1 MKNFTVCLLLLC
13 CGVLYSAGFVFADKK
28 RADYV
33 IVLPDKAAEF
43 EKYAAKDL
51 QTFFNAMSGASFK
64 IVAESRYSGK
74 NGIFIGNT
82 SLARKNGVD
91 IKKLSAETWVIKPA
105 GKDLI
110 LSGGYPVGSFY
121 AVWELLHKF
130 DCYPLTMVQTSI
142 PKHPRLA
149 CDIKAV
155 QKKPAFS
162 GRRIGEGTTRW
173 LHLLKSDRKYL
184 DAYQIWTLRSGQNGG
199 KGRDTP
205 LWRYGGHNISHR
217 PEAHSLSLYVN
228 PDLFETHPEYFAMNE
243 AGKRYKPM
251 RFAYNGSICM
261 TNKNVKKHSL
271 DSLRALIKKD
281 RKTLPREKWPVIYDI
296 STLDA
301 TNKLCLCPECE
312 KITRFDGS
320 QTGLL
325 LHYINHI
332 ATEIRKEY
340 PEIIIRTFGYGPSVT
355 PPNKILPADN
365 VMIYLTDNFVESDA
379 YRPLTHPVNAHRQK
393 FFAQWRKQ
401 AKRLMVWDYW
411 NLGVFYKPP
420 QPGTIVNAIAEDLKF
435 FRDIHVTD
443 MFIEAGRCWY
453 ASQSF
458 VDLAYFLGTQLL
470 MDPDQ
475 DVERL
480 INIYFEY
487 YYGPAAKEMRKIF
500 DYLRTGAMKHKDRQ
514 TSSVVGHW
522 SYMTPEFLY
531 ESYAGMKKLAS
542 TLKQPWKQR
551 VEDEMISFI
560 WYALVKRS
568 FYRPIFKKH
577 GVDLDKT
584 LPGECRELVKKHISR
599 FTAKDFRLINKEFD
613 EAFKTA
619 DANLIRPEKF
629 KNVPDEHFRMLAYPH
644 FYQKIKS
651 NALVVNDP
659 DSIQGKAL
667 CSAHPDPAR
676 HGVNKTVS
684 GNFKTTYFRWAN
696 HRVPGGVNLLLRQV
710 PQDEKYHWF
719 RMPGKLELKG
729 ISYFWGHAWAV
740 QASTAHLY
748 TLTDGNPK
756 DNTWDEVWFSAKF
769 TGPAYVKGSKKKN
782 AIYVDMAVLVRHP

>member
-1 MKNFTVCLLLLC
+1 MRSEDLQITALEGGFSITVSGRANFDYAVPLRDLSGKLVPGNWLQIDLENCEAMDSTFM
-13 CGVLYSAGFVFADKK
+13 GVLTMLALKMRKSGSQVMLLNANDNLQKLLRDLGILKLFRMVSEKENQGQGVALPAGG
-28 RADYV
+28 
-33 IVLPDKAAEF
+33 KASMLTTAE
-43 EKYAAKDL
+43 
-51 QTFFNAMSGASFK
+51 T
-64 IVAESRYSGK
+64 VAE
-74 NGIFIGNT
+74 
-82 SLARKNGVD
+82 
-91 IKKLSAETWVIKPA
+91 
-105 GKDLI
+105 
-110 LSGGYPVGSFY
+110 
-121 AVWELLHKF
+121 
-130 DCYPLTMVQTSI
+130 
-142 PKHPRLA
+142 
-149 CDIKAV
+149 
-155 QKKPAFS
+155 
-162 GRRIGEGTTRW
+162 
-173 LHLLKSDRKYL
+173 
-184 DAYQIWTLRSGQNGG
+184 
-199 KGRDTP
+199 
-205 LWRYGGHNISHR
+205 
-217 PEAHSLSLYVN
+217 AH
-228 PDLFETHPEYFAMNE
+228 
-243 AGKRYKPM
+243 
-251 RFAYNGSICM
+251 
-261 TNKNVKKHSL
+261 
-271 DSLRALIKKD
+271 RALVGADSANAERFKQ
-281 RKTLPREKWPVIYDI
+281 VI
-296 STLDA
+296 
-301 TNKLCLCPECE
+301 E
-312 KITRFDGS
+312 
-320 QTGLL
+320 
-325 LHYINHI
+325 
-332 ATEIRKEY
+332 
-340 PEIIIRTFGYGPSVT
+340 
-355 PPNKILPADN
+355 
-365 VMIYLTDNFVESDA
+365 
-379 YRPLTHPVNAHRQK
+379 
-393 FFAQWRKQ
+393 FA
-401 AKRLMVWDYW
+401 
-411 NLGVFYKPP
+411 
-420 QPGTIVNAIAEDLKF
+420 
-435 FRDIHVTD
+435 
-443 MFIEAGRCWY
+443 
-453 ASQSF
+453 
-458 VDLAYFLGTQLL
+458 
-470 MDPDQ
+470 DQ

-500 DYLRTGAMKHKDRQ
+500 DYLRAGAMKHKDRQ

-568 FYRPIFKKH
+568 FYRPIFKQH

-584 LPGECRELVKKHISR
+584 LPGECRVLVKKHISR
-599 FTAKDFRLINKEFD
+599 FTAKDFRLINKEFE

-644 FYQKIKS
+644 FYQKAKS